1 MENERDEAKE
11 EARIARLAAVAMGD
25 VKAWQRMTSETPWRL
40 RRKPSAKSRLRLLV
54 EVERDIPSTG
64 A

>member
-25 VKAWQRMTSETPWRL
+25 VKAWAEDDFRDPLAVAEEAKCKVEAKTT
-40 RRKPSAKSRLRLLV
+40 RR
-54 EVERDIPSTG
+54 G
-64 A
+64 